1 MILNGFEPDSLV
13 RSCDPSWDHWIF
25 DDFPHMSL
33 LNVPEALSFQAPLS
47 FRPFFLSG
55 PFPFQADIPFKLT
68 SLPSWPRSPGLLA
81 QFYDLVLTDSI
92 IIMAVTLHGWGLAW
106 LGLVGGLGKRSPEN
120 LPRKQIVDR
129 LRVLG
134 PMRLPPKHQQ
144 TGHWSTGT
152 DWNLRLIPE
161 ILGNPDYLRMFNLEI
176 SSKYRAGSF
185 LRT

>member
-33 LNVPEALSFQAPLS
+33 LNVPEALSFQALLS
-47 FRPFFLSG
+47 FRPFSFSG
-55 PFPFQADIPFKLT
+55 RHPFQANFASKLT
-68 SLPSWPRSPGLLA
+68 HLPGLLA
-81 QFYDLVLTDSI
+81 QFCDLVLTDSI

-144 TGHWSTGT
+144 TGHWSSGT
-152 DWNLRLIPE
+152 DWNLRLNPE

-176 SSKYRAGSF
+176 RSKYRAGSF
-185 LRT
+185 FRT

>member
-1 MILNGFEPDSLV
+1 MAGALKG
-13 RSCDPSWDHWIF
+13 CD
-25 DDFPHMSL
+25 
-33 LNVPEALSFQAPLS
+33 
-47 FRPFFLSG
+47 
-55 PFPFQADIPFKLT
+55 
-68 SLPSWPRSPGLLA
+68 LA
-81 QFYDLVLTDSI
+81 
-92 IIMAVTLHGWGLAW
+92 G

-120 LPRKQIVDR
+120 LPRKQIVGW

-161 ILGNPDYLRMFNLEI
+161 ILGNQDYLRMFNLEI
-176 SSKYRAGSF
+176 RSKYRAGSF